1 MSHGNSYGQMVILVN
16 CFQTVFISHSIFC
29 WSNMCLRLLNY
40 AHGTI
45 ELNVRMV
52 TILKYIEK
60 SRKKVLQMERKTL
73 KTINSALWDDLHA

>member
-1 MSHGNSYGQMVILVN
+1 MSHGNSYGQIVILVN
-16 CFQTVFISHSIFC
+16 YFQAVFTSYSILC

-60 SRKKVLQMERKTL
+60 SRKKVLQMEQKIR
-73 KTINSALWDDLHA
+73 IH